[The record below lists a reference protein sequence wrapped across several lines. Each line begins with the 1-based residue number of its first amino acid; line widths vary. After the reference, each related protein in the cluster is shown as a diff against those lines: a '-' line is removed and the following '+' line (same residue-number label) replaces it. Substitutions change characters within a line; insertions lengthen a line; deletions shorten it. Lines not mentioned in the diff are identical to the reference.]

1 MGSIFSKPKMPQ
13 KSEEQIAAEKAAKEQ
28 AEKDKLAAERRT
40 EDQERK
46 KRSNLLGVRSLQSEE
61 LEGFTGFRRNMGTT
75 PSKGKSIRY

>member
-1 MGSIFSKPKMPQ
+1 MGSVFSKPKMPQ

-28 AEKDKLAAERRT
+28 AKKDKADAERRAI
-40 EDQERK
+40 DDERK
-46 KRSNLLGVRSLQSEE
+46 KRLNLLGARSLQDEN

>member
-1 MGSIFSKPKMPQ
+1 MPQ
-13 KSEEQIAAEKAAKEQ
+13 KSEEQLAAEKAAKEQ
-28 AEKDKLAAERRT
+28 AEKDKADAERRA

-46 KRSNLLGVRSLQSEE
+46 KRSNLLGSRSLQDEE

>member
-1 MGSIFSKPKMPQ
+1 MPQ

-28 AEKDKLAAERRT
+28 AEKDKLEAERRT

-46 KRSNLLGVRSLQSEE
+46 KRANLLGARSLQDEE
-61 LEGFTGFRRNMGTT
+61 LQGFTGFRRNMGTT

>member
-1 MGSIFSKPKMPQ
+1 MPQ

-28 AEKDKLAAERRT
+28 AEKDKLAAESRA

-46 KRSNLLGVRSLQSEE
+46 KRSNLLGARSLQDEE

>member
-1 MGSIFSKPKMPQ
+1 MGSVFSKPKMPQ

-46 KRSNLLGVRSLQSEE
+46 KRSNLLGARSLQDEE
-61 LEGFTGFRRNMGTT
+61 LEGFTGFRKNMGTT

>member
-1 MGSIFSKPKMPQ
+1 MPQ
-13 KSEEQIAAEKAAKEQ
+13 KSEEQLAAEKAAKEQ
-28 AEKDKLAAERRT
+28 AEKDKADAERRA

-46 KRSNLLGVRSLQSEE
+46 KRGNLLGSRSLQDEE

>member
-1 MGSIFSKPKMPQ
+1 MPQ

-28 AEKDKLAAERRT
+28 AEKDKIASERRT

-46 KRSNLLGVRSLQSEE
+46 KRSNLLGARSLQSEE

>member
-1 MGSIFSKPKMPQ
+1 MGSVFSKPKMPQ

-28 AEKDKLAAERRT
+28 AEKDKLAAERRA

-46 KRSNLLGVRSLQSEE
+46 KRSNLLGTRSLQDEE
-61 LEGFTGFRRNMGTT
+61 LQGFTGFRRNMGTT

>member
-1 MGSIFSKPKMPQ
+1 MPQ

-28 AEKDKLAAERRT
+28 AEKDKLAAERRA

-46 KRSNLLGVRSLQSEE
+46 KRSNLLGTRSLQDEE
-61 LEGFTGFRRNMGTT
+61 LQGFTGFRRNMGTT

>member
-1 MGSIFSKPKMPQ
+1 MGSVFSKPKMPQ

-28 AEKDKLAAERRT
+28 AEKDKADAKSRAI
-40 EDQERK
+40 DDERK
-46 KRSNLLGVRSLQSEE
+46 KRLNLLGARSLQDEN

>member
-1 MGSIFSKPKMPQ
+1 MGSVFSKPKMPQ

-28 AEKDKLAAERRT
+28 AEKDKFAEERRV

-46 KRSNLLGVRSLQSEE
+46 KRSNLLGTRSLQDED
-61 LEGFTGFRRNMGTT
+61 LQGFTGFRRNMGTT

>member
-1 MGSIFSKPKMPQ
+1 MGSLFSKPKMPQ

-46 KRSNLLGVRSLQSEE
+46 KRSNLLGARSLQSEE

>member
-1 MGSIFSKPKMPQ
+1 MPQ

-28 AEKDKLAAERRT
+28 AEKDKADAKSRAI
-40 EDQERK
+40 DDERK
-46 KRSNLLGVRSLQSEE
+46 KRLNLLGARSLQDEN

>member
-1 MGSIFSKPKMPQ
+1 MPQ

-28 AEKDKLAAERRT
+28 AEKDKLEAERRT

-46 KRSNLLGVRSLQSEE
+46 KLSNLLGARSLQDEE
-61 LEGFTGFRRNMGTT
+61 LQGFTGFRRNMGTT

>member
-1 MGSIFSKPKMPQ
+1 MGSVFSKPKMPQ

-28 AEKDKLAAERRT
+28 AEKDKADAKSRAI
-40 EDQERK
+40 DDERK
-46 KRSNLLGVRSLQSEE
+46 KRLNLLGARSLQDEE

>member
-40 EDQERK
+40 EDQEK
-46 KRSNLLGVRSLQSEE
+46 KA
-61 LEGFTGFRRNMGTT
+61 
-75 PSKGKSIRY
+75 

>member
-1 MGSIFSKPKMPQ
+1 MPQ

-28 AEKDKLAAERRT
+28 AEKHKADAKSRAI
-40 EDQERK
+40 DDERK
-46 KRSNLLGVRSLQSEE
+46 KRLNLLGARSLQDEN

>member
-1 MGSIFSKPKMPQ
+1 MGSVFSKPKMPQ

-28 AEKDKLAAERRT
+28 AEKDKADAKSRAI
-40 EDQERK
+40 DDERK
-46 KRSNLLGVRSLQSEE
+46 KRLNLLGARSLQNEE

>member
-1 MGSIFSKPKMPQ
+1 MPQ

-28 AEKDKLAAERRT
+28 AEKDKIAAERRT

-46 KRSNLLGVRSLQSEE
+46 KRSNLLGARSLQDEN

>member
-13 KSEEQIAAEKAAKEQ
+13 KSEEQIAAQKAAKEQ
-28 AEKDKLAAERRT
+28 AKKDKADAERRAI
-40 EDQERK
+40 DDERK
-46 KRSNLLGVRSLQSEE
+46 KRLNLLGARALQDEN

>member
-1 MGSIFSKPKMPQ
+1 MPQ

-46 KRSNLLGVRSLQSEE
+46 KRSNLLGARSLQDEE
-61 LEGFTGFRRNMGTT
+61 LEGFTGFRKNMGTT

>member
-1 MGSIFSKPKMPQ
+1 MPQ

-28 AEKDKLAAERRT
+28 AEKDKADAKSRAI
-40 EDQERK
+40 DDERK
-46 KRSNLLGVRSLQSEE
+46 KRLNLLGARSLQDEE

>member
-28 AEKDKLAAERRT
+28 AEKDKLAAERRA

-46 KRSNLLGVRSLQSEE
+46 KRSNLLGTRSLQDEE
-61 LEGFTGFRRNMGTT
+61 LQGFTGFRRNMGTT